1 MRALL
6 RDRED
11 QTYVAFEAEEAIYD
25 PEEQT
30 LGLYAAS
37 GAAYLV
43 SHVRRGDADAMIEA
57 LAATGYCDMTAYAA
71 GESD

>member
-6 RDRED
+6 RDMED
-11 QTYVAFEAEEAIYD
+11 QTFIAFEAEEAIYD

-43 SHVRRGDADAMIEA
+43 CPVCRGDADAMIEA
-57 LAATGYCDMTAYAA
+57 LAGMGYCDMTAYAA
-71 GESD
+71 KEDK

>member
-6 RDRED
+6 RDADD
-11 QTYVAFEAEEAIYD
+11 QTYIAFEAEEAIYD
-25 PEEQT
+25 PEEQM

-43 SHVRRGDADAMIEA
+43 SPVCRGDADAMIEA
-57 LAATGYCDMTAYAA
+57 LAGAGYCDMTAYTAR
-71 GESD
+71 EDR